1 MYQNDQI
8 RLVNCI
14 LNVIDVIARLK
25 LHLQMK
31 FIVTMHSAL
40 CVYPH

>member
-25 LHLQMK
+25 LHLQMNYCYNAN
-31 FIVTMHSAL
+31 I
-40 CVYPH
+40 